1 MNSSLNEVVMKG
13 WNENKKVY
21 KIMFVAA
28 AILLFV
34 LYLPAVSDVAATV
47 LNIASPLFTGIAIAY
62 ILNIPLTK
70 FEKIYFPKAKNKF
83 INGSRRG
90 VCLLLSILLILG
102 IVILVIAVVIP
113 EITRAFSVALE
124 ELPVLISSIE
134 SWVIANQHIFPSI
147 AEYILDYFNEID
159 ISSFLSSAAMYL
171 TSGIGTV
178 FDSSV
183 IIISSITSGVFNIFM
198 AITFAIF
205 LLFAKETIQNQLL
218 KVQKAFIKP
227 KTSDTTNF
235 VLKTVNES
243 FHSYIIGQCTEAV
256 ILGCL
261 CTLGM
266 LIFRFPYAGAVG
278 MFVGLTALIPI
289 VGAYLG
295 AILGGV
301 LILLTAP
308 DKVLFFVIFV
318 IVLQQL
324 EGNVIYPKVVGSTIG
339 LPGVW
344 VLAAVVVGGG
354 LGGIVGMIIS
364 VPLASAV
371 YKILSHYTNKRLTLQ
386 SVTATP
392 GGNDKS

>member
-1 MNSSLNEVVMKG
+1 MKG
-13 WNENKKVY
+13 WSENKRIY
-21 KIMFVAA
+21 KIMLVAA
-28 AILLFV
+28 AILFFV
-34 LYLPAVSDVAATV
+34 LYFPTVSNVATTILSIV
-47 LNIASPLFTGIAIAY
+47 SPLFTGIAIAY

-70 FEKIYFPKAKNKF
+70 FEKIYFPKSQNKF
-83 INGSRRG
+83 VNNSRRG
-90 VCLLLSILLILG
+90 VCLLLSLVVIIG
-102 IVILVIAVVIP
+102 IAVLVIAVVIP

-124 ELPVLISSIE
+124 GLPILINDIE
-134 SWVIANQHIFPSI
+134 KWIIANQHIFPSI
-147 AEYILDYFNEID
+147 ADFILEYVNEIN
-159 ISSFLSSAAMYL
+159 IPNFLSSAATYL
-171 TSGIGTV
+171 TSGIGTL
-178 FDSSV
+178 FDSSITV
-183 IIISSITSGVFNIFM
+183 ISTITSSIFNIFM
-198 AITFAIF
+198 AITFSLF
-205 LLFAKETIQNQLL
+205 LIFAKESILKQLL

-227 KTSDTTNF
+227 TVTKTTNF
-235 VLKTVNES
+235 ILKTLNES

-261 CTLGM
+261 CAVGM

-295 AILGGV
+295 AILGAI

-308 DKVLFFVIFV
+308 GKVLFFVIFI

-354 LGGIVGMIIS
+354 LGGVIGMIIS
-364 VPLASAV
+364 VPVASAA
-371 YKILSHYTNKRLTLQ
+371 YKIMAHYTNERLKLQ
-386 SVTATP
+386 PATIVAEDDAI
-392 GGNDKS
+392 G